1 MFSFFKKKK
10 VEINK
15 NNNSNNIKMEM
26 IQIDKEIDKEEV
38 LNLIE
43 QKKKVLE
50 ESTENKEIELLNEI
64 AENYFKISEL
74 DLAIE
79 FYEKSLNKNKKIGKV
94 STELM
99 NLYNLKRKEASLEKN
114 DKKVAEYMEKIN
126 ELMQLSKDS
135 LRGKI

>member
-1 MFSFFKKKK
+1 MFGFFKKKK

-15 NNNSNNIKMEM
+15 NSNNKKVEVT
-26 IQIDKEIDKEEV
+26 QIDKKEV

-43 QKKKVLE
+43 QKKKLLK
-50 ESTENKEIELLNEI
+50 ESTENREIELLNEI
-64 AENYFKISEL
+64 AEDYFKISEL

-79 FYEKSLNKNKKIGKV
+79 FYEKSLNKNKKIGKA

-99 NLYNLKRKEASLEKN
+99 NLYNLKRKEASLDKD
-114 DKKVAEYMEKIN
+114 DKKVTEYMEKIN
-126 ELMQLSKDS
+126 GLMQLSKDS